1 MSKITLFDDK
11 NSSEEL
17 DSNSDEYKQ
26 RVAEGWTTWKKPTAK
41 KPTAKKPTAK
51 KPKKRYD

>member
-26 RVAEGWTTWKKPTAK
+26 RVAEGWTTWKQ
-41 KPTAKKPTAK
+41 PTAKKPTAK
-51 KPKKRYD
+51 KPKKRYH